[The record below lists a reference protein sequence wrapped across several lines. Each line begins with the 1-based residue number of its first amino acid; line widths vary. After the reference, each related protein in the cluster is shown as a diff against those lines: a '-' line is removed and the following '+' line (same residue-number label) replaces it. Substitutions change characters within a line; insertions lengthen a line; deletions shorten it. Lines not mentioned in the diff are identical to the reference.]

1 MSKRNP
7 KTWIDMPRFGPL
19 PDDESACGVAI
30 SKRVRSIQRARKQYA
45 LKLKRNGEY
54 DGQGSR

>member
-45 LKLKRNGEY
+45 LKRGI
-54 DGQGSR
+54 